1 MLDRLHN
8 RLFLNSVGILLG
20 AAIAAMAIATPAW
33 SEEERTAGHKVGI
46 EKNEAADRLAPPNSE
61 DAEHGA
67 AAMTMAEEEH
77 GQKKD
82 DVGFPQLKTETYA
95 SQVFWLFVSFLMMYG
110 LMSRVALPRVGEVLE
125 TRRAQK
131 ENNLKRAEQLQ
142 EEAQKATESYEE
154 ALAKAQESAQEAITA
169 AEQNIAEKMAAESA
183 RFAEHARKRVVAAE
197 QGIEKAKADALI
209 SLADIS
215 AEISA
220 EIVNKVAGVK
230 ITKAD
235 AKKVVTTVMKKEA
248 A

>member
-1 MLDRLHN
+1 MLDRLQN

-20 AAIAAMAIATPAW
+20 AAIAAAAIASPAW
-33 SEEERTAGHKVGI
+33 SEERTAGEKVGVEDVI
-46 EKNEAADRLAPPNSE
+46 EQAEQSVPSIAAHHNEALEEAVEAEIKE
-61 DAEHGA
+61 DI
-67 AAMTMAEEEH
+67 
-77 GQKKD
+77 
-82 DVGFPQLKTETYA
+82 GFPQLKTETYA
-95 SQVFWLFVSFLMMYG
+95 SQVFWLFVSFSLMYL
-110 LMSRVALPRVGEVLE
+110 LMSRLALPRVGEVLE
-125 TRRAQK
+125 SRREQK
-131 ENNLKRAEQLQ
+131 ESNLKRAEQLQ
-142 EEAQKATESYEE
+142 EEAEKAKESYEE

-197 QGIEKAKADALI
+197 QGIEKARADALG